1 MLETSLKTDFAQI
14 SLAAQKHS
22 SCPKWGGGGRRPRQP
37 PSPRPPART
46 PMKMT
51 NN

>member
-14 SLAAQKHS
+14 SLATQKHS
-22 SCPKWGGGGRRPRQP
+22 SCPRGGGGGGARQP